1 MVIIFEDTSEE
12 RSMLYIGI
20 HIFDI
25 IIMIVNSLISR
36 WLFMNLFMDMK
47 TITLL
52 LGIGYLFTLILII
65 AYGHNHTKG
74 LTVRT
79 FF

>member
-1 MVIIFEDTSEE
+1 MIIFEDTSEE

>member
-1 MVIIFEDTSEE
+1 
-12 RSMLYIGI
+12 
-20 HIFDI
+20 
-25 IIMIVNSLISR
+25 
-36 WLFMNLFMDMK
+36 MNLFMDMK
-47 TITLL
+47 TIILL